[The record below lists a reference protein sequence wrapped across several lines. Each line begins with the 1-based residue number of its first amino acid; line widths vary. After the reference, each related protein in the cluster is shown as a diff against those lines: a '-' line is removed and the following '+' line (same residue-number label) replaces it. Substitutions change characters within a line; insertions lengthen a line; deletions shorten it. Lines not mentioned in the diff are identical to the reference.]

1 MPPLFISVMRTVV
14 PVVAGWLISLAA
26 WAGLDLDSNAV
37 VGAVTLVAT
46 VAYYVLFR
54 LLEIAGQHARGTA
67 LQRLAGVMLGWARPP
82 QYPTPEPAL
91 PPVTP
96 TVYRG
101 HPDGV

>member
-1 MPPLFISVMRTVV
+1 MPPLFVSVMRTVV
-14 PVVAGWLISLAA
+14 PLVAGWLLSLAA
-26 WAGLDLDSNAV
+26 WSGLDLDTDAA
-37 VGAVTLVAT
+37 VGAVTVA
-46 VAYYVLFR
+46 VAAAYYALFR
-54 LLEIAGQHARGTA
+54 ILETAGQRARGTA

-82 QYPTPEPAL
+82 QYPAPEPAL